1 MYLLPPLL
9 FTLALLLCS
18 NETSAASF
26 SGTKSTI
33 YIIRHAEKTEDGLF
47 LSYLGK
53 RRAECIADIF
63 SNPALGINY
72 ILAPRLGPGGS
83 HGSSL
88 NTSLPLASRLGLD
101 VDTTCGR
108 NKVKCVGG
116 RAEDWARMGKGSV
129 LVIWRHGRIAD
140 IAEYLGVQENQVV
153 CPEDTYDLIWAIRS
167 GQLASVE
174 VEVCP
179 DLEENPEEF
188 GYSNS
193 GGGSRDDEGPLVIQ
207 E

>member
-9 FTLALLLCS
+9 FILALLLCS

-47 LSYLGK
+47 LSNLGT

-72 ILAPRLGPGGS
+72 ILAPRLGHGGS

-88 NTSLPLASRLGLD
+88 NTSLPLASRLGLN

-108 NKVKCVGG
+108 NKVKCVG
-116 RAEDWARMGKGSV
+116 RKAEDWARMGKGNV
-129 LVIWRHGRIAD
+129 LVIWRHGRIAK
-140 IAEYLGVQENQVV
+140 IAEYLGVQENDVV
-153 CPEDTYDLIWAIRS
+153 CPDDTYDLIWAIRS
-167 GQLASVE
+167 GKLVSVE

-179 DLEENPEEF
+179 GLEENPEELV
-188 GYSNS
+188 YDS
-193 GGGSRDDEGPLVIQ
+193 GDGSRDDEGPLMIQ
-207 E
+207 A